1 MAFEYILIVHVFN
14 IKKYRYIE
22 YTLNNHKSKQE
33 IVYNNL
39 ISIILNVKTILYI
52 TLEKLWQ
59 K

>member
-1 MAFEYILIVHVFN
+1 MAYEYILIVHVFN
-14 IKKYRYIE
+14 VKKYRYIE
-22 YTLNNHKSKQE
+22 YTLNNRKSKHE

-39 ISIILNVKTILYI
+39 ISISLRVKTIFYI